1 MPPGAGNV
9 SERLA
14 NPVITLPEFFAEQ
27 LQCIADFFGG
37 LAYFMPNAG

>member
-9 SERLA
+9 SERFP
-14 NPVITLPEFFAEQ
+14 NPVIAFSEFFAEQ
-27 LQCIADFFGG
+27 LQYISDFFGG